1 MILWF
6 GDLVTQLD
14 IVIGIHPRKCY
25 KSIYIS
31 ISNVGSSVKEI
42 VNFLILLLQNDDFT
56 DKVICLCLV
65 LPNMQLC
72 SFGGDISR
80 KTAFKMRDQFVRI
93 VGKPSLGQFSLKEDS
108 VGASKHEK

>member
-6 GDLVTQLD
+6 GDQVTQLD
-14 IVIGIHPRKCY
+14 IVIGTHPQKCY

-31 ISNVGSSVKEI
+31 ILNVGSPVKET
-42 VNFLILLLQNDDFT
+42 VNFLILLLHNDDFT

-72 SFGGDISR
+72 SFKGDISR
-80 KTAFKMRDQFVRI
+80 KT
-93 VGKPSLGQFSLKEDS
+93 
-108 VGASKHEK
+108 